1 MRGVDD
7 AGEGGGG
14 VPRRENTPGATRDT
28 HPWVMDPQKL
38 SPPLT
43 EVVGAHTAHLTRRS
57 NRAEPRSSAL
67 SSCATVVHLGNSSHT
82 VEESQQRR
90 RLEYAAAAATAV
102 PAVRRPIAIRAGAE
116 VAGAAIS
123 DTAVAA
129 TTAATTAATQTSPRP
144 WWSAAAEAI
153 LGAVGCAAPGCAP
166 AATPNPA
173 Q

>member
-1 MRGVDD
+1 MKG
-7 AGEGGGG
+7 AEGMGEGGGSA
-14 VPRRENTPGATRDT
+14 PRRENTPGATRDT

-116 VAGAAIS
+116 V
-123 DTAVAA
+123 TVAA
-129 TTAATTAATQTSPRP
+129 TTSVEAAAATTAATQERP
-144 WWSAAAEAI
+144 WWSAAAEAV
-153 LGAVGCAAPGCAP
+153 LAAVGCAAPGCAP
-166 AATPNPA
+166 P
-173 Q
+173 

>member
-1 MRGVDD
+1 MKG
-7 AGEGGGG
+7 AEGMGEGGGSA
-14 VPRRENTPGATRDT
+14 PRRENTPGATRDT

-82 VEESQQRR
+82 VEESQQQRR

-116 VAGAAIS
+116 IAVAATTSVEAA
-123 DTAVAA
+123 AA

-144 WWSAAAEAI
+144 WWSAAAEAV
-153 LGAVGCAAPGCAP
+153 LAAVGCAAPGCAP
-166 AATPNPA
+166 A
-173 Q
+173 

>member
-57 NRAEPRSSAL
+57 NRAEPRNSAL
-67 SSCATVVHLGNSSHT
+67 SSCATVVHLDNSSHT
-82 VEESQQRR
+82 VEESQQQRR

-116 VAGAAIS
+116 VAAAATS
-123 DTAVAA
+123 DTAVA
-129 TTAATTAATQTSPRP
+129 TTVAATTAATQTSPRP
-144 WWSAAAEAI
+144 WWSAAAEAV

-166 AATPNPA
+166 A
-173 Q
+173 

>member
-1 MRGVDD
+1 
-7 AGEGGGG
+7 
-14 VPRRENTPGATRDT
+14 
-28 HPWVMDPQKL
+28 MDPQKL

-43 EVVGAHTAHLTRRS
+43 EAVEAHTAHLTRRS

-82 VEESQQRR
+82 VQESQSQRR

-116 VAGAAIS
+116 VAA
-123 DTAVAA
+123 AA
-129 TTAATTAATQTSPRP
+129 TTAAAVANVAPATAATQTSPRP
-144 WWSAAAEAI
+144 WWSAAAEAV
-153 LGAVGCAAPGCAP
+153 LAAVGCAAPGCAP

-173 Q
+173 P

>member
-14 VPRRENTPGATRDT
+14 LPRRENTPSATRDT
-28 HPWVMDPQKL
+28 HRWVMDPQKL

-43 EVVGAHTAHLTRRS
+43 EAVEAHTAHLTRRS

-82 VEESQQRR
+82 VQESQQRR

-116 VAGAAIS
+116 VAA
-123 DTAVAA
+123 AA
-129 TTAATTAATQTSPRP
+129 TTATAVANVAPATAATQTSPRP
-144 WWSAAAEAI
+144 WWSAAAEAV

-166 AATPNPA
+166 A
-173 Q
+173 

>member
-43 EVVGAHTAHLTRRS
+43 EVVGAHMAHLTRRS

-82 VEESQQRR
+82 VQESQLQRR

-116 VAGAAIS
+116 VA
-123 DTAVAA
+123 VAA
-129 TTAATTAATQTSPRP
+129 TTSVEAAAATTAATQTSPRP
-144 WWSAAAEAI
+144 WWSAAAEAV

-166 AATPNPA
+166 NPA
-173 Q
+173 P

>member
-1 MRGVDD
+1 MKG
-7 AGEGGGG
+7 AEGMGEGGGSA
-14 VPRRENTPGATRDT
+14 PRRENTPGATRDT

-82 VEESQQRR
+82 VEESQQQRR

-116 VAGAAIS
+116 VAATSG
-123 DTAVAA
+123 TAVANVA
-129 TTAATTAATQTSPRP
+129 PTTAATQTSPRP
-144 WWSAAAEAI
+144 WWSAAAEAV

-166 AATPNPA
+166 AATPAP
-173 Q
+173 

>member
-14 VPRRENTPGATRDT
+14 LPRRENTPGATRDT
-28 HPWVMDPQKL
+28 HRWVMDPQKL

-43 EVVGAHTAHLTRRS
+43 EAVEAHTAHLTRRS

-67 SSCATVVHLGNSSHT
+67 SSCATVVQIGNSSHT
-82 VEESQQRR
+82 VQENQQRR

-116 VAGAAIS
+116 V
-123 DTAVAA
+123 TVAA
-129 TTAATTAATQTSPRP
+129 TTSVEAAAATTAATQTSPRP
-144 WWSAAAEAI
+144 WWSAAAEAV

-166 AATPNPA
+166 A
-173 Q
+173 

>member
-1 MRGVDD
+1 MKG
-7 AGEGGGG
+7 AEGMGEGGGG
-14 VPRRENTPGATRDT
+14 APRRENTPGATRDT

-116 VAGAAIS
+116 VA
-123 DTAVAA
+123 VAA
-129 TTAATTAATQTSPRP
+129 TTSVARPPPRPPPQTQTSPRP
-144 WWSAAAEAI
+144 WWSAAAEAV
-153 LGAVGCAAPGCAP
+153 LGAVGCAAAGCAP
-166 AATPNPA
+166 AP
-173 Q
+173 

>member
-38 SPPLT
+38 SPPFT
-43 EVVGAHTAHLTRRS
+43 DVVGAHTAHLTRRS

-116 VAGAAIS
+116 VAATSGTAAA
-123 DTAVAA
+123 TAV
-129 TTAATTAATQTSPRP
+129 AATTAATQTSPRP
-144 WWSAAAEAI
+144 WWSAAAEAV

-166 AATPNPA
+166 ATTPNPA
-173 Q
+173 P